1 LDDRGN
7 LSEEELIAFTR
18 FFLEVCIDQV
28 KFMEELMNPK
38 ELQVRVM
45 VWAKEQTAAKEL
57 APHSDEI
64 LEALLYRGELRRG
77 EVQGILHT
85 SERSAQ
91 RAVTTLV
98 KRGVIVSDSSRAP
111 LRLAF
116 PASLAARW
124 MPELFPEK

>member
-1 LDDRGN
+1 
-7 LSEEELIAFTR
+7 
-18 FFLEVCIDQV
+18 
-28 KFMEELMNPK
+28 MEELMNPK

-111 LRLAF
+111 LRIAF

>member
-1 LDDRGN
+1 
-7 LSEEELIAFTR
+7 
-18 FFLEVCIDQV
+18 
-28 KFMEELMNPK
+28 MEELMNPK
-38 ELQVRVM
+38 NLQVRVM

-57 APHSDEI
+57 APHSDKI
-64 LEALLYRGELRRG
+64 LEALLYRGELQRG

-85 SERSAQ
+85 NERSAQ

-111 LRLAF
+111 LRIAF